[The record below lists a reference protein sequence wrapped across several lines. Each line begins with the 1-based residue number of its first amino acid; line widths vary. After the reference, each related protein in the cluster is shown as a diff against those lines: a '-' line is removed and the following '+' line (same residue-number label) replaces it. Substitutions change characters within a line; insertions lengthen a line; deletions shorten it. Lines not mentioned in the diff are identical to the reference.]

1 MTRDVDVITRRDAL
15 KRTALLLGGVLAAS
29 TIDAAERVVWAAT
42 PGWAPRTLSGEQL
55 EMVAAIAEHIIP
67 TTDTPGARAAGVHRL
82 VDVLLT
88 DYYAPAERDR
98 FLAGLR
104 ATNIRAIR
112 VAGAPFL
119 RCTPDDQIA
128 LLTALDA
135 EAFPSPAAVAATD
148 PQSSE
153 RLKMRDSL
161 QRAGSTGA
169 TSVQPPS
176 ASGDGALNVTHP
188 ELRNGWFFRRMK
200 ELTLLGYYTS
210 RIGSTRELHVNPM
223 GSYRGD
229 LPYSSIGRAWA

>member
-1 MTRDVDVITRRDAL
+1 MTFDVDAITRREAL
-15 KRTALLLGGVLAAS
+15 RRTALLLGGVLAAS
-29 TIDAAERVVWAAT
+29 TIAAAERVVWAAT
-42 PGWAPRTLSGEQL
+42 PGWTPRTLSGEQL

-82 VDVLLT
+82 VDVLLS
-88 DYYAPAERDR
+88 DDYAPAERDR

-104 ATNIRAIR
+104 ATNLRAMR

-119 RCTPDDQIA
+119 RCTSDDQLA

-135 EAFPSPAAVAATD
+135 EAYPSPAAVAAAE

-161 QRAGSTGA
+161 QRAGSTSS

-176 ASGDGALNVTHP
+176 ASADGALVVARP
-188 ELRNGWFFRRMK
+188 ELRSGWFFRRMK

-210 RIGSTRELHVNPM
+210 QIGSTRELHVNPM
-223 GSYRGD
+223 GPYRGD
-229 LPYSSIGRAWA
+229 IPYSSVGRAWV